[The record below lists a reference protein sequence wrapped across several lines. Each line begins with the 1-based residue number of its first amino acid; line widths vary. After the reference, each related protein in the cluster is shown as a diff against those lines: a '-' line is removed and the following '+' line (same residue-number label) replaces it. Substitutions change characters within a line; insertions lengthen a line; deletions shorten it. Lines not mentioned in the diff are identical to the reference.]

1 MYGASDKGDY
11 TSACVP
17 GVAIFVEC
25 FVDFN
30 LSSILVFEVC
40 FL

>member
-17 GVAIFVEC
+17 GVEIFDKC
-25 FVDFN
+25 FVAFN
-30 LSSILVFEVC
+30 LSSILVFKVC